1 MTLSNPIA
9 RKAGFWQALVVILL
23 NQLPMMAIV
32 ALMPALPT
40 LMEHFKDVENK
51 DLLVPMIL
59 TAPGI
64 CIALIAPFA
73 GVLVDKF
80 GRRKLLIW
88 FTAIYGLGGILPFFL
103 DGFNTV
109 ITGRLLLGIGEAF
122 VLVIGNTLLGDYF
135 APKDRS
141 KWLMVQ
147 GFFGSIAAALLL
159 ALSGQL
165 ASIGWNFPFLVYGI
179 SFLITILAVIF
190 VFEPEEKFT
199 SEIDS
204 VSSDTKFPV
213 NTAIMVFLITLG
225 FSIIYFVYTIHF
237 SRALDAMGIKDPK
250 QVGNLGAIASTA
262 VPLGALIFKL
272 VSKRPFWQQM
282 ALMFLFF
289 TIGLSGIGLAKDA
302 TSAVAVGWI
311 QQLGCGMTIPVLVAW
326 ALSLFPVQYRGRG
339 MGFWTSAFFLGQ
351 FVNPIFVS
359 SMGKFVGNVQATF
372 LATAVICG
380 IVFIIILLL
389 NIFSKKA
396 IN

>member
-1 MTLSNPIA
+1 MPFSPPAI
-9 RKAGFWQALVVILL
+9 RKAGLWQALVVIFL

-40 LMEHFKDVENK
+40 LMAHFKDVDNK

-64 CIALIAPFA
+64 CIAFIAPFA

-88 FTAIYGLGGILPFFL
+88 FTALYGIGGILPFFL

-109 ITGRLLLGIGEAF
+109 ITGRLLLGVGEAF

-135 APKDRS
+135 AQKDRS

-199 SEIDS
+199 SEIDTI
-204 VSSDTKFPV
+204 SSDVKFPV
-213 NTAIMVFLITLG
+213 NTAIMVFLVTIG

-237 SRALDAMGIKDPK
+237 SRAIDAMGIKDPK

-282 ALMFLFF
+282 ALMFLLF
-289 TIGLSGIGLAKDA
+289 TIGLSGIGIAKNA
-302 TSAVAVGWI
+302 TSAVAVAWI

-326 ALSLFPVQYRGRG
+326 ALSLFPVEYRGRG

-359 SMGKFVGNVQATF
+359 TLGKFVGNVQSTF
-372 LATAVICG
+372 LATGIICG
-380 IVFIIILLL
+380 VVLVIILVA
-389 NIFSKKA
+389 SKPPKVA
-396 IN
+396 

>member
-1 MTLSNPIA
+1 MANFSIK
-9 RKAGFWQALVVILL
+9 KAGFWQALVVILL

-40 LMEHFKDVENK
+40 LMEHFRDVDNK

-190 VFEPEEKFT
+190 IFEPEEKFT

-225 FSIIYFVYTIHF
+225 FSVIYFVYTIHF

-272 VSKRPFWQQM
+272 VSKRPFRQQM

-289 TIGLSGIGLAKDA
+289 TIGLAGIGLAKDT

-359 SMGKFVGNVQATF
+359 SIGKLVGNVQDTF
-372 LATAVICG
+372 LATGVICG